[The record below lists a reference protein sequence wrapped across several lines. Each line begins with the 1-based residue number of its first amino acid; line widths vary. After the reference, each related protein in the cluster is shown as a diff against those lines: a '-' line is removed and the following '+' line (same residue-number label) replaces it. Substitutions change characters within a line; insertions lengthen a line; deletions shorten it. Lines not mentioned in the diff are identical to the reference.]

1 MHRPLTPRYIYF
13 KYKSICHTWT
23 EPELLLVGS
32 ARGEVSPPERPLQ
45 QSRAG
50 QSQAELP
57 APHRAGAQRAL
68 PCQPRSTAPALEAGC
83 EDPGTWE
90 VLQLLSHLAR
100 GIFPPLRCRC
110 PRDVTQQKAVVADH
124 HVSTSSLRRDGA
136 GPLPAPALR
145 HQELW
150 QGLDMWAASAGLHG
164 CHALQDLDPV
174 SREMQDTGR
183 MFSRVFVNWRTSIH
197 LSIWGRRLS
206 VWWPLIYQSG
216 GSILQSG
223 HLFRE
228 AGWKLRCG
236 GQQCFKPN
244 LRGV

>member
-1 MHRPLTPRYIYF
+1 M
-13 KYKSICHTWT
+13 
-23 EPELLLVGS
+23 GS

-68 PCQPRSTAPALEAGC
+68 CQPRSTAPALEAGH

-124 HVSTSSLRRDGA
+124 HVSTSSLRRDGV
-136 GPLPAPALR
+136 GPLPALALR

-150 QGLDMWAASAGLHG
+150 QGLDMWAASAGLHD

-183 MFSRVFVNWRTSIH
+183 MFSRVFVN
-197 LSIWGRRLS
+197 
-206 VWWPLIYQSG
+206 
-216 GSILQSG
+216 
-223 HLFRE
+223 
-228 AGWKLRCG
+228 
-236 GQQCFKPN
+236 
-244 LRGV
+244 